1 LRPYFVFALIGFV
14 FYFSIEGFYF
24 FNWIERPPSYRL
36 EIILFLF
43 FITSLIYRYIFRF
56 ASKGPEVVSQFYLLS
71 IAMKLLG
78 GCSFIAAIIF
88 LDRPNMAGN
97 VILFLIA
104 YIVFTASE
112 IAFLIH
118 LKKA

>member
-1 LRPYFVFALIGFV
+1 LKPYFVFALLGFIL
-14 FYFSIEGFYF
+14 YLGIEGLYF
-24 FNWIERPPSYRL
+24 LNWIETPPSYTL

-56 ASKGPEVVSQFYLLS
+56 TSKGPEVVSQFYLFS
-71 IAMKLLG
+71 IAIKLLG
-78 GCSFIAAIIF
+78 GCSFIAAIII
-88 LDRPNMAGN
+88 LDKPNMAGN
-97 VILFLIA
+97 VALFLTA
-104 YIVFTASE
+104 YIVFTAAE

>member
-1 LRPYFVFALIGFV
+1 LRPYFVFALIGVFLFLGVKAFV
-14 FYFSIEGFYF
+14 VL
-24 FNWIERPPSYRL
+24 NWLKISPSYTL
-36 EIILFLF
+36 ETVLFLF

-71 IAMKLLG
+71 IAIKLLG
-78 GCSFIAAIIF
+78 GCSFIVAISV
-88 LDRPNMAGN
+88 LDKPNMTGN
-97 VILFLIA
+97 VVLFLVG
-104 YIVFTASE
+104 YIVFTIAE